1 VVLLDVDHFK
11 SINDTCGHCS
21 GDTVLREIA
30 GACMGALR
38 TEDVFARFG
47 GEEFVVVL
55 RGIDLGGARAV
66 AGRLRKSFKRLEI
79 PVEGGP
85 VRPTVSAGCSRLK
98 ECEKSCPAELLAH
111 ADERLYQAKRDGR
124 DRVA

>member
-1 VVLLDVDHFK
+1 MIRIPD
-11 SINDTCGHCS
+11 
-21 GDTVLREIA
+21 
-30 GACMGALR
+30 
-38 TEDVFARFG
+38 G
-47 GEEFVVVL
+47 GEEGRTAMAATSAPLVSLRGIWKVFESVTVL

-66 AGRLRKSFKRLEI
+66 AERLRKSIKRLEI

-124 DRVA
+124 DRVS